1 MAADYGFYCALTFC
15 VLALLAV
22 AAGLVIWAP
31 G

>member
-1 MAADYGFYCALTFC
+1 MADDYAFYCALTVC
-15 VLALLAV
+15 VLAMLGV